1 MQLGSLSSRGSVAL
15 MDLRE
20 VLEFAGERANHNDW
34 LGSAAAY
41 ATAAEVAPQD
51 HRILTNQGYSLW
63 LEDLAPAAELCYR
76 RALRV
81 NPNCP
86 VTLCGLAHCQRDQ
99 NRFELAS
106 ALYRSAG
113 GDEADWGLSQVLI
126 GLEEYPE
133 AYRRSEARIRLERWE
148 AHLPPP
154 YWGGDR
160 LRDWPTD
167 RDVVVWSEQGLGDT
181 LQYLRWIPVL
191 SRERE
196 AEASSKGMPA
206 GKLTLL
212 VPQGLVGILRE
223 GLAWMANP
231 PLVMA
236 MNELVVE
243 SGACHGPLMSLPHE
257 LGGAPNPEHSGR
269 PTLRSPLWSGMNSDL
284 LRGNEASNR
293 QRPLVG
299 IVWASGQ
306 KLETPFTRREYR
318 RRSLPPRALWKLLDG
333 LHRAGVQVVSLQFG
347 ADTEMPATLGIELLQ
362 APLPIDNFTNVARL
376 VTKIDLVISVDTAM
390 AHLVGSMGEP
400 CWVLLPWGSDPR
412 WLRDRTDSPWYPSL
426 KLYRQPE
433 AGDWGRAI
441 DQLLSDFIEHFAV
454 NAG

>member
-1 MQLGSLSSRGSVAL
+1 

-20 VLEFAGERANHNDW
+20 VLELARDRANHNDW
-34 LGSAAAY
+34 LAAASAY
-41 ATAAEVAPQD
+41 AAAAGMDPQD
-51 HRILTNQGYSLW
+51 HRLLTNQGYSLW

-86 VTLCGLAHCQRDQ
+86 VALCGLAHCLRDQ
-99 NRFELAS
+99 NRFEQAS
-106 ALYRSAG
+106 ALYRTAG
-113 GDEADWGLSQVLI
+113 GDEADWALSQVLI
-126 GLEEYPE
+126 GLEQYPE
-133 AYRRSEARIRLERWE
+133 AYERSEARFRLSSWE

-160 LRDWPTD
+160 LRNWPVE
-167 RDVVVWSEQGLGDT
+167 RDLVVWSEQGLGDT

-191 SRERE
+191 SRERD
-196 AEASSKGMPA
+196 AEARTKGVTA
-206 GKLTLL
+206 GELTLL
-212 VPQGLVGILRE
+212 VPQGLVAILRE

-243 SGACHGPLMSLPHE
+243 AGACHGPLMSLPHE
-257 LGGAPNPEHSGR
+257 LGGAPNPDHSSR
-269 PTLRSPLWSGMNSDL
+269 PTLRSPLWNGINSEL
-284 LRGNEASNR
+284 LRSGDPNNPQS
-293 QRPLVG
+293 PVVG
-299 IVWASGQ
+299 LVWASGQ
-306 KLETPFTRREYR
+306 KLETPFTRREYL
-318 RRSLPPRALWKLLDG
+318 RRSLPPRALWRLLDG
-333 LHRAGVQVVSLQFG
+333 LLQAGVQVVPLQFG
-347 ADTEMPATLGIELLQ
+347 ADTELPETLGIQLSPP
-362 APLPIDNFTNVARL
+362 PLPIDNFASVARL
-376 VTKIDLVISVDTAM
+376 VTQMDLVISVDTAM

-433 AGDWGRAI
+433 AGDWSRAI
-441 DQLLSDFIEHFAV
+441 DQLLSDFIDHFA
-454 NAG
+454 AGGS